1 MTATAFTGSAL
12 VRRAPTIW
20 LRDHHQAWIGTAM
33 VATLIVLMIVPEGF
47 DYEGLNTLGG
57 ISAGGSIGRVLW
69 LSLLF
74 AGLSLIAWRAKLAW
88 LLVRQLNPWLLL
100 FAVLAVL
107 SVIWSIDSQLS
118 LRRLLRM
125 GTMIVVC
132 VAFVLVGWHSL
143 RYQNVVRPVL
153 TAMLIGSLA
162 FGFLFPALAI
172 HHESAPE
179 LAGAWRGLANHKNGL
194 GALASFALI
203 LWFHSALTGEVKALW
218 ATLGCGVAASCL
230 WLSRSSTAM
239 IATVFVMAF
248 LLIAL
253 RSPRALRRYLPQLV
267 AVMVAT
273 LLLYALAIL
282 DLVPGL
288 GALLAP
294 ISALSD
300 KSTSLTGRT
309 EIWKILTE
317 HIALRPLLGS
327 GYGAYW
333 ASGAFAGTESF
344 AFIRQMNGFY
354 PGSAHNGYLEVVNDL
369 GWAGLTCLIAYM
381 VCHLRQSL
389 QLLTISPN
397 QGLLYLAIFFQQ
409 LITNISESHWFS
421 VLSIDFVFM
430 TLASTALARGLLEI
444 RLQAVFG
451 APARAVAPPTRSQA
465 QPGLMLNRVAKHV

>member
-1 MTATAFTGSAL
+1 MMVTAFTGAAII
-12 VRRAPTIW
+12 RRKPTIW
-20 LRDHHQAWIGTAM
+20 LRDHHQAWIGSVM

-74 AGLSLIAWRAKLAW
+74 AGLAQIAWRAKLAW
-88 LLVRQLNPWLLL
+88 LLVRQLNHWLLL
-100 FAVLAVL
+100 FAVLALL
-107 SVIWSIDSQLS
+107 SVVWAIDSQLS
-118 LRRLLRM
+118 IRRLLRM

-153 TAMLIGSLA
+153 TVMLIGSLA

-172 HHESAPE
+172 HHESAAE

-194 GALASFALI
+194 GALASFAVI
-203 LWFHSALTGEVKALW
+203 LWFHCALTGEVKAVW
-218 ATLGCGVAASCL
+218 AILGGAVAASCL

-239 IATVFVMAF
+239 VATLFVLAF

-253 RSPRALRRYLPQLV
+253 RSPLALRRYLPQMV
-267 AVMVAT
+267 AVMVVT

-309 EIWKILTE
+309 EIWKILGE
-317 HIALRPLLGS
+317 HIALRPMLGS

-369 GWAGLTCLIAYM
+369 GWAGLACLIAYL
-381 VCHLRQSL
+381 VCHVRQSL
-389 QLLTISPN
+389 QLLKVSPN
-397 QGLLYLAIFFQQ
+397 QGVLYLAIFFQQ

-430 TLASTALARGLLEI
+430 TLASTALARGLLEV
-444 RLQAVFG
+444 RLQTVFG
-451 APARAVAPPTRSQA
+451 APTSPVTTPTWRRAEPARTFNRQVA
-465 QPGLMLNRVAKHV
+465 HE

>member
-1 MTATAFTGSAL
+1 
-12 VRRAPTIW
+12 
-20 LRDHHQAWIGTAM
+20 
-33 VATLIVLMIVPEGF
+33 
-47 DYEGLNTLGG
+47 
-57 ISAGGSIGRVLW
+57 
-69 LSLLF
+69 
-74 AGLSLIAWRAKLAW
+74 
-88 LLVRQLNPWLLL
+88 
-100 FAVLAVL
+100 
-107 SVIWSIDSQLS
+107 
-118 LRRLLRM
+118 M

-143 RYQNVVRPVL
+143 RYQKVVRPVL
-153 TAMLIGSLA
+153 TAMLMGSLA

-172 HHESAPE
+172 HHESAAE

-203 LWFHSALTGEVKALW
+203 LWFHSALTGEVKAVW
-218 ATLGCGVAASCL
+218 AIPGCAIAASCL
-230 WLSRSSTAM
+230 WLSRSSTAT
-239 IATVFVMAF
+239 IATVFVLAF

-253 RSPRALRRYLPQLV
+253 RSPLALRRYLPQFV
-267 AVMVAT
+267 AVLVAT
-273 LLLYALAIL
+273 LLLYALALL

-317 HIALRPLLGS
+317 HIALRPMLGS

-369 GWAGLTCLIAYM
+369 GWAGLICLIAYLM
-381 VCHLRQSL
+381 CHVRQSL
-389 QLLTISPN
+389 HLIKISPN

-409 LITNISESHWFS
+409 LITNISETHWFS

-444 RLQAVFG
+444 RLQTVFG
-451 APARAVAPPTRSQA
+451 TPALAAAPPNWRRA
-465 QPGLMLNRVAKHV
+465 EPALILNRRATHV